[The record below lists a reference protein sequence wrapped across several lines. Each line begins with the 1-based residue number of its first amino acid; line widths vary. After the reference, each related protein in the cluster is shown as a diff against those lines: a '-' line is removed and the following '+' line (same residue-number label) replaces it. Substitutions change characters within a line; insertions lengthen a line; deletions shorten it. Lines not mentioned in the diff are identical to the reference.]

1 MDGRSAPR
9 PDPRTLVRRAS
20 RDLSGRRP
28 AGGATTTRRAP
39 DAWRPAWRAA
49 ASLVP
54 RFVRFFAV
62 IAFVCG
68 VASFAGSSTFDIQT
82 IGVVGNEAVAADD
95 VVAASGLR
103 PEMSVFA
110 VNAVRVRDRLR
121 RDARIADAA
130 VEVVFPGG
138 VRITIKERP
147 AAAAL
152 RVPGG
157 YVLVTAEGVALAPA
171 SAAQALPVLTV
182 DLLDPT
188 AVQAGTA
195 LPSAGARLGAQLAA
209 SLPTALQSE
218 VTALR
223 VDREGEVIL
232 YTRDGIAVKAG
243 GADGA
248 RDRIARAGDV
258 LAAVRAR
265 GMHVEYVDLRFPES
279 IVVKPVPANPATPP
293 LMPQPGTLPV
303 GQRPNGAH
311 VP

>member
-1 MDGRSAPR
+1 
-9 PDPRTLVRRAS
+9 
-20 RDLSGRRP
+20 
-28 AGGATTTRRAP
+28 
-39 DAWRPAWRAA
+39 
-49 ASLVP
+49 
-54 RFVRFFAV
+54 VRFFAL

-68 VASFAGSSTFDIQT
+68 VASFADSSAFDIQSIRVT
-82 IGVVGNEAVAADD
+82 GNEAVSPDD
-95 VVAASGLR
+95 VVSASGLR
-103 PEMSVFA
+103 SEMSVFA

-121 RDARIADAA
+121 RDPRIADAA
-130 VEVVFPGG
+130 VELVFPGS

-157 YVLVTAEGVALAPA
+157 YVLVTADGVALAPA

-182 DLLDPT
+182 DMLDPAT
-188 AVQAGTA
+188 VQAGTA

-209 SLPTALQSE
+209 SLPPALQSE

-248 RDRIARAGDV
+248 RDRIAHAGDV

-279 IVVKPVPANPATPP
+279 IVVKLVPASPATPP
-293 LMPQPGTLPV
+293 LAPQPSALPF
-303 GQRPNGAH
+303 GQRPNGAR